1 MFIDFFN
8 GIFKYRLNVPGVLL
22 CTALIFV
29 LFSMIY
35 VYLNL
40 NPKCVIE
47 IFKVFARNF
56 EIKNLHVEIFSLAW
70 MYTGGYCHEIFTSPL
85 PPPHSNLIL
94 SRNYPSLGPD
104 WRAFSNTA
112 SISYSW
118 KVWKFCLCGV
128 QGVLADYL
136 ALCDHFVIKSLII
149 VMFIIVYDTCRTWLS
164 ELNDPEKTNS
174 TVIHWP
180 FNNLC
185 KN

>member
-1 MFIDFFN
+1 MRNWHFQSFCTNFWNKKNARGNIFPRVNEHWGILSRDF
-8 GIFKYRLNVPGVLL
+8 Y
-22 CTALIFV
+22 
-29 LFSMIY
+29 
-35 VYLNL
+35 
-40 NPKCVIE
+40 
-47 IFKVFARNF
+47 
-56 EIKNLHVEIFSLAW
+56 
-70 MYTGGYCHEIFTSPL
+70 L

-118 KVWKFCLCGV
+118 KVWKFWLCGV

-174 TVIHWP
+174 IVIHWP
-180 FNNLC
+180 CNILC